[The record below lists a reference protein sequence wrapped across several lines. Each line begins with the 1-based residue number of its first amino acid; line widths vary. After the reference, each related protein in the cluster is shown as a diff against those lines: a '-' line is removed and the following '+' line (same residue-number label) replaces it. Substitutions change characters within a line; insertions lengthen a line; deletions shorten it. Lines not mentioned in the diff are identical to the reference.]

1 MLWYSTPAPHFF
13 QLCPT
18 IWWMMGSK
26 NGLFCTLHEK
36 LKNMKWICDDS
47 YIFKHDGGWTEAIG
61 KVQYAL
67 NATSS
72 DVGIF
77 HISLSK
83 VNAINSEICLNSEY
97 ENAYFQWPWPL
108 FIFFSDA
115 QWKRHHFP
123 LFWCLHCHQ
132 INRRRRHSDKRL
144 PKLCQMS
151 CICKTIEYLY
161 KKGER
166 IRGKLFNR
174 KQILLAWCKIGLN
187 PLFYGL

>member
-1 MLWYSTPAPHFF
+1 MMNDGFKKWPLLHFARKAKEYD
-13 QLCPT
+13 
-18 IWWMMGSK
+18 WSG
-26 NGLFCTLHEK
+26 
-36 LKNMKWICDDS
+36 WICDDS
-47 YIFKHDGGWTEAIG
+47 YIFRHDGGWTDAIG